1 MFADDLAAFAEVQ
14 DALLRL
20 MNDAA
25 HGDWA
30 LPSGGCP
37 GWTVGDIFLH
47 LGLTL
52 AQFADRRS
60 LPRVE
65 GLGAERINDVLVEHR
80 RPWTH
85 RRVIDDYAANGPRTL
100 DRMREIGDGTDLVLD
115 LGDIGSYPFADLVKA
130 YVWDHVTHMTC
141 DVVAPDGPV
150 EQPGP
155 PATEA
160 VMRPTV
166 DWIFTALPQQVRDAP
181 EPGGTIRLDL
191 RGPGGRQVGLTVGE
205 GRFAVSDAPDD
216 RTIATVKSS
225 TADLLRWATQRWSWR
240 DMDVTIAGDRDAVAP
255 ALDVI
260 RVF

>member
-1 MFADDLAAFAEVQ
+1 MFTDDLEAFAEVQ

-20 MNDAA
+20 MRGAA
-25 HGDWA
+25 GDDWA

-65 GLGAERINDVLVEHR
+65 GLGVERVNDVLVEHR

-85 RRVIDDYAANGPRTL
+85 ERVIDDYAANGRATL
-100 DRMREIGDGTDLVLD
+100 DRMREIGDGTDRVLD
-115 LGDIGSYPFADLVKA
+115 LGDVGRYPFADLVKA
-130 YVWDHVTHMTC
+130 YVWDHVTHTTC

-150 EQPGP
+150 RLPGP
-155 PATEA
+155 PTTER
-160 VMRPTV
+160 VMRPAV
-166 DWIFTALPQQVRDAP
+166 DWIFTAIPQQVPDVPAVA
-181 EPGGTIRLDL
+181 GTIHLDL
-191 RGPGGRQVGLTVGE
+191 HGPGGRRVGLSVHD
-205 GRFAVSDAPDD
+205 GRFAVSDAPGDPAA
-216 RTIATVKSS
+216 ATVSSS
-225 TADLLRWATQRWSWR
+225 TADLLRWATQRRGWR
-240 DMDVTIAGDRDAVAP
+240 DLDVTITGDRGAAAA

>member
-1 MFADDLAAFAEVQ
+1 MFADDLEAFAEVQ

-20 MNDAA
+20 MRDAA
-25 HGDWA
+25 QGDWA

-60 LPRVE
+60 LPRVH
-65 GLGAERINDVLVEHR
+65 GLGAERVNDVLVEHR

-85 RRVIDDYAANGPRTL
+85 QQVIEDYVGNGRRTL
-100 DRMREIGDGTDLVLD
+100 DRMREIGDGSDLVLD
-115 LGDIGSYPFADLVKA
+115 LGDIGRYPFADLPKA

-150 EQPGP
+150 VVPGP
-155 PATEA
+155 PATER
-160 VMRPTV
+160 VMQPTV
-166 DWIFTALPQQVRDAP
+166 DWIFTALPQQVSDVPA
-181 EPGGTIRLDL
+181 PGGTIRLEL
-191 RGPGGRQVGLTVGE
+191 HGPGGRQVGLSVGE
-205 GRFAVSDAPDD
+205 GRFIVSDAPGEGAV
-216 RTIATVKSS
+216 ATVTSS
-225 TADLLRWATQRWSWR
+225 TADLLRWATRRRSWR
-240 DMDVTIAGDRDAVAP
+240 DLDVTIAGDLDAVGP

>member
-1 MFADDLAAFAEVQ
+1 MFADDLVAFAEVQ

-20 MNDAA
+20 MRDAA
-25 HGDWA
+25 PGDWA
-30 LPSGGCP
+30 LASGGCP

-65 GLGAERINDVLVEHR
+65 GLGAERVNDVLVEHR

-85 RRVIDDYAANGPRTL
+85 QQVIDDYTANLRATL
-100 DRMREIGDGTDLVLD
+100 DRMREIGDGTDRVLD

-150 EQPGP
+150 GLAGP
-155 PATEA
+155 PATEG
-160 VMRPTV
+160 VMRPAV
-166 DWIFTALPQQVRDAP
+166 DWIFTALPQQVRDVPAL
-181 EPGGTIRLDL
+181 GGTIRLDL
-191 RGPGGRQVGLTVGE
+191 RGPGGRQVGLSAVE
-205 GRFAVSDAPDD
+205 GRFAVSDAPGDE
-216 RTIATVKSS
+216 TVATVTSS
-225 TADLLRWATQRWSWR
+225 TADLLRWATQRRSWR
-240 DMDVTIAGDRDAVAP
+240 VLDVTITGDRNAVAP